1 MSTWLAVFLSG
12 RVFPSAIARDRDLVS
27 NHPPSIR
34 EEEEDD
40 GSWEA
45 ADGASDPAEATAEAT
60 LALIACAAVVD
71 DARMFEVRPERIGK
85 ATRGSPS
92 SRGERY
98 DDDGIVI
105 EADGREMRQSASESR
120 WAVSPGRIPSRVA
133 WCRVALLAWGFRM
146 GGPSSRVK

>member
-60 LALIACAAVVD
+60 LALIACAARGRRRQDVRGQAGED
-71 DARMFEVRPERIGK
+71 WEGDARQPFLPRR
-85 ATRGSPS
+85 
-92 SRGERY
+92 
-98 DDDGIVI
+98 
-105 EADGREMRQSASESR
+105 
-120 WAVSPGRIPSRVA
+120 AV
-133 WCRVALLAWGFRM
+133 
-146 GGPSSRVK
+146 